1 MSWVRVPGSRGD
13 EVGTV
18 GAAVDLGPLWAVLV
32 GAADRE
38 QVSIHPDDGDGQQKR
53 EPLQYGQ
60 PSNVQM
66 LQILIE
72 FSGLD
77 PKQKLEED
85 RKENKLRSV
94 A

>member
-1 MSWVRVPGSRGD
+1 M
-13 EVGTV
+13 
-18 GAAVDLGPLWAVLV
+18 LV

-38 QVSIHPDDGDGQQKR
+38 QVSINPDDGDGQQKR

-77 PKQKLEED
+77 PKEKLEED
-85 RKENKLRSV
+85 RKGNELKSG